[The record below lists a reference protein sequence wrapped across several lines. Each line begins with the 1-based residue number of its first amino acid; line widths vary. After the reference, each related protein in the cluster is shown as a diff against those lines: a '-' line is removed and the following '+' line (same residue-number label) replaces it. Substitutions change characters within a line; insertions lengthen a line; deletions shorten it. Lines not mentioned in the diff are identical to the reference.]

1 MAFILLCALVL
12 IACSQTDAVPS
23 DGTDTSAE
31 PTVAVRMVSED
42 LERYLPSADAFQD
55 SYSSMTFPITN
66 ESLVDNWGAD
76 YQQILDQ
83 LERQEGVGAMYN
95 LESPEAQAPAQI
107 LVVIERFSSA
117 ERAGAFMGY
126 DFPDGFRQGI
136 YDGQP
141 IDVGSA
147 QDALL
152 TTIRNPRGDDPNA
165 SLQAIVC
172 SYQNTNV
179 IVQGQGTADTVTQ
192 TYLEPIALTVLENL
206 AAGE

>member
-1 MAFILLCALVL
+1 
-12 IACSQTDAVPS
+12 
-23 DGTDTSAE
+23 
-31 PTVAVRMVSED
+31 
-42 LERYLPSADAFQD
+42 
-55 SYSSMTFPITN
+55 
-66 ESLVDNWGAD
+66 
-76 YQQILDQ
+76 
-83 LERQEGVGAMYN
+83 MYN

-179 IVQGQGTADTVTQ
+179 IVQGQGASDTVTRA
-192 TYLEPIALTVLENL
+192 YLEPIALTVLENL